1 VMTILTT
8 ELPVDPDPLTHR
20 NPAGNIDI
28 TVTPFGIQGKRQQRL
43 LKQDPNTLM
52 GNFFYHRV
60 AGSFLHCLIAWPW
73 VVLNYQRVG

>member
-1 VMTILTT
+1 
-8 ELPVDPDPLTHR
+8 
-20 NPAGNIDI
+20 
-28 TVTPFGIQGKRQQRL
+28 
-43 LKQDPNTLM
+43 M